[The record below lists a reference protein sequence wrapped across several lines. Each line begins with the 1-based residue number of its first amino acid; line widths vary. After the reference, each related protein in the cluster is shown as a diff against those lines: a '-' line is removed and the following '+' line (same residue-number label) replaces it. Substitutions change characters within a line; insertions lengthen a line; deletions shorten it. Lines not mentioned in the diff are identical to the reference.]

1 MSSGTGARV
10 PRAACRV
17 PHVQRVRP
25 APLLCPRPPT
35 PATPTHPAERGHQT
49 AAFAC
54 VCAHPAGLSCV
65 CAHPAPLMPATRAGR
80 ARWAGTSA
88 EITAASASPCS
99 CDGSSIHTPSP
110 LYALPACICAWRPR
124 ARAHVFLLVHV
135 CHVQIWACAYTWHV
149 HMHGMR
155 IYEMCMHIRDVYI

>member
-10 PRAACRV
+10 PRAACAARAS
-17 PHVQRVRP
+17 R
-25 APLLCPRPPT
+25 ASSASPPT
-35 PATPTHPAERGHQT
+35 PATPTHPAERGHQKCCCICVRLRSPCG
-49 AAFAC
+49 AFVRLRTPRASH
-54 VCAHPAGLSCV
+54 ARDP
-65 CAHPAPLMPATRAGR
+65 RAGR

-155 IYEMCMHIRDVYI
+155 IYEMCMHIRDVYV